1 MADWTQGKRNRY
13 HHFERNGRYYF
24 LSLYRNKFAMPDN
37 SRFITMYQFNLDKVK
52 WLQGCVKT
60 MSTFEELKQ
69 EEKIEGNQFDY
80 AFDDIVKVIFGF
92 IEQAEGSLTMVCTSW
107 ILISC
112 SKGFYYA
119 CYFICFTLN
128 KFVWYN

>member
-1 MADWTQGKRNRY
+1 
-13 HHFERNGRYYF
+13 
-24 LSLYRNKFAMPDN
+24 MPGN

-92 IEQAEGSLTMVCTSW
+92 IEQAEGSLTMVCTS
-107 ILISC
+107 
-112 SKGFYYA
+112 
-119 CYFICFTLN
+119 
-128 KFVWYN
+128 